1 MRSISAALVVV
12 AAVALTM
19 RAVPGREAP
28 ARGAAPVAVLEP
40 VASIPLGVIPS
51 AFVATPT
58 ELWASAGIEGVIRV
72 DPHSGHVRA
81 RIPTGGAVIAT
92 LAGGGVWA
100 VDVADDRLLEIDRA
114 QNRVTRE
121 LRVSGLPTGVAA
133 TKGRLWVVG
142 QEYASVNVVDA
153 GSLTPLTVL
162 RFEAAELWPAG
173 IVAGPR
179 GIWLITGWR
188 SEASLIDP
196 ETLAVVARV
205 RVPHVDS
212 LAACADSIWAAR
224 SAAGSGLVRIDPW
237 RLAADVVD
245 LPQDE
250 PVTALACDDALHV
263 AVPGAL
269 LELDSRTGVTLARR
283 PISRQY
289 RVSALASI
297 GRDLWAA
304 DEASGALL
312 RFRLGLP
319 DHVKLSER
327 RR

>member
-1 MRSISAALVVV
+1 
-12 AAVALTM
+12 
-19 RAVPGREAP
+19 
-28 ARGAAPVAVLEP
+28 
-40 VASIPLGVIPS
+40 
-51 AFVATPT
+51 
-58 ELWASAGIEGVIRV
+58 
-72 DPHSGHVRA
+72 
-81 RIPTGGAVIAT
+81 
-92 LAGGGVWA
+92 
-100 VDVADDRLLEIDRA
+100 
-114 QNRVTRE
+114 
-121 LRVSGLPTGVAA
+121 
-133 TKGRLWVVG
+133 VVG
-142 QEYASVNVVDA
+142 QEYATVAVVDA
-153 GSLTPLTVL
+153 RSLTSPAVL

-212 LAACADSIWAAR
+212 LAACANSIWAAR
-224 SAAGSGLVRIDPW
+224 SAAERSGLVRIDPW

-245 LPQDE
+245 LPDDE

-269 LELDSRTGVTLARR
+269 LELDPHTGDTLARR

-312 RFRLGLP
+312 RFRLGSA
-319 DHVKLSER
+319 DRGTISEKR
-327 RR
+327 R